1 MFLFKVKWHF
11 TCLLIIILQCSQTVI
26 GLNTSKSNT
35 VIYSVANTVIHTDD
49 EPRILSVITAL
60 KNRLV
65 DIIEPD
71 FGLLDELLRLEVL
84 SQREYSKVGSERM
97 VYEWNDALLDLLTS
111 EDQCGKFLT
120 ALQRTGQHHVIN
132 FITQNGGQQ
141 HNDVELRPIG

>member
-84 SQREYSKVGSERM
+84 SQREYSKVGSERT

-141 HNDVELRPIG
+141 HNDVERRPIG